1 VLKNVNLRGH
11 GSLVIDVDLHH
22 EFGGNQDFSLNGASS
37 PPLKIS
43 PLDPDPPPS
52 EQPLFPLLHRCVW
65 GGSQREGGLPL
76 EENRGRV
83 VIKRGL
89 FSAAESA
96 EIY

>member
-65 GGSQREGGLPL
+65 GGVTEG
-76 EENRGRV
+76 RGV
-83 VIKRGL
+83 
-89 FSAAESA
+89 AAGRKSWQGRN
-96 EIY
+96 